1 MLTSF
6 QTTLAS
12 GLVVALALL
21 PLASV
26 KAQNLSDRDSNE
38 IANYVLTDAALAK
51 YSQAVRKLQPLMEQ
65 LPQDCE
71 TDEHPKS
78 LTATAARMDA
88 VPEVKSALKASGM
101 TSREYLVF
109 SWSVFQ
115 NGMAAWALDQPGGQ
129 LPPGVKK
136 ANVDFY
142 RAHAAELTKLGKLTS
157 QADCDN
163 R

>member
-1 MLTSF
+1 
-6 QTTLAS
+6 
-12 GLVVALALL
+12 
-21 PLASV
+21 
-26 KAQNLSDRDSNE
+26 
-38 IANYVLTDAALAK
+38 
-51 YSQAVRKLQPLMEQ
+51 
-65 LPQDCE
+65 
-71 TDEHPKS
+71 
-78 LTATAARMDA
+78 MDA